1 MPPSY
6 GDNRNFNETAG
17 LLRAPRQGPFL
28 QDIWHG
34 RPDGSRN
41 FREVPLSAVSRHLVL
56 RRPHRDSFPN
66 LQAALTSRAL
76 SPVQM
81 SLSQFILNP
90 CAVTNRSFTH
100 LILAHITHLD
110 IPYQEKGDWDWA
122 SLELLRS
129 LTHLSIDVYHWD
141 PAQVARDAVQWCPNG
156 LRVLALCL
164 SCDWLASCDDVTSL
178 VRGDVDPRIIA
189 ISFRSNLPGLE
200 LNFRLSFKEL
210 LDGWKRPSI
219 NSKL

>member
-1 MPPSY
+1 MTSVDQSMHWYQSRCSAEPIIYRDISVDVDARCLHRTVTTAISTKPPDCFALRVRGLFFRIYGMDDQMAAEILEKCRSVRYLAIWSY
-6 GDNRNFNETAG
+6 VD
-17 LLRAPRQGPFL
+17 
-28 QDIWHG
+28 
-34 RPDGSRN
+34 
-41 FREVPLSAVSRHLVL
+41 
-56 RRPHRDSFPN
+56 PHRDSFPN

-90 CAVTNRSFTH
+90 CAVTSRSFTH
-100 LILAHITHLD
+100 PILAHITHLD

-164 SCDWLASCDDVTSL
+164 SCD
-178 VRGDVDPRIIA
+178 
-189 ISFRSNLPGLE
+189 
-200 LNFRLSFKEL
+200 
-210 LDGWKRPSI
+210 
-219 NSKL
+219 